1 MMTLRSLGL
10 GLLAMGLLVL
20 PARGDD
26 KDKKVVVDLPGPIDS
41 LDDLQDSGRMLFM
54 MADANRDGQ
63 ISQQEAIDAGNLLV
77 GGYFFRA
84 DKDGNGSVSK
94 EESDQARE
102 ALLARRPILR
112 VIVQRAQAKDPKVT
126 AATRNVQQGV
136 MSLLD
141 TNGDGQIQ
149 APEVKQA
156 VQTTVQSVYAVA
168 DTNRDGQMS
177 PSEVNAAI
185 AGAVRSVVQ
194 AMYQKAD
201 ADGNGQLS
209 QAEYD
214 KAIVE
219 PAHVVFLVL
228 DANNDGQLSPQEFQA
243 AERALTSQI
252 RKMYLPEP
260 ANSPKN
266 LIESGR
272 TPAQAAPVPNF
283 NALGVRPAQPQPAP
297 TPTPTPAPQPRQ

>member
-10 GLLAMGLLVL
+10 GMLALGFLVL
-20 PARGDD
+20 PARADD

-41 LDDLQDSGRMLFM
+41 LEDLQDTGKMLFM
-54 MADANRDGQ
+54 MADTDKDGQ
-63 ISQQEAIDAGNLLV
+63 ISQQEAIDAGNLIV

-94 EESDQARE
+94 EEADQARE
-102 ALLARRPILR
+102 ALMARRPLLR
-112 VIVQRAQAKDPKVT
+112 VIIQRAQAKDPKVT
-126 AATRNVQQGV
+126 AATRNAQQGA

-141 TNGDGQIQ
+141 TNNDGQIQ
-149 APEVKQA
+149 GAEVKQA

-168 DTNRDGQMS
+168 DTNRDGEMS
-177 PSEVNAAI
+177 PSEVNAAV
-185 AGAVRSVVQ
+185 AGAARSMVQ

-201 ADGNGQLS
+201 TDGNGQLS

-219 PAHVVFLVL
+219 PANVVFLVL

-243 AERALTSQI
+243 AQRALASQL
-252 RKMYLPEP
+252 RRLNLPEP
-260 ANSPKN
+260 ANSPRN

-283 NALGVRPAQPQPAP
+283 IPPGARPAQPQPAP
-297 TPTPTPAPQPRQ
+297 APAPEPQPRQ

>member
-1 MMTLRSLGL
+1 MTLRSLGL
-10 GLLAMGLLVL
+10 GMLALGFLVL
-20 PARGDD
+20 PARADDND
-26 KDKKVVVDLPGPIDS
+26 KDKKGVVDLPGPIDN
-41 LDDLQDSGRMLFM
+41 LEDLQDTGRMLFM
-54 MADANRDGQ
+54 MADTNKDGQ

-84 DKDGNGSVSK
+84 DKDGNGAVSK
-94 EESDQARE
+94 EEADQARE
-102 ALLARRPILR
+102 ALLAQRPLLR
-112 VIVQRAQAKDPKVT
+112 VIVQRAQAKDPKIT
-126 AATRNVQQGV
+126 AATRNARQGV

-141 TNGDGQIQ
+141 TNNDGQIQ
-149 APEVKQA
+149 APEVRQA
-156 VQTTVQSVYAVA
+156 VQSTVQSVYAVA

-177 PSEVNAAI
+177 PSEVNAAL
-185 AGAVRSVVQ
+185 AGAARSVVQ

-201 ADGNGQLS
+201 TDGNGQLS

-214 KAIVE
+214 KAIIE
-219 PAHVVFLVL
+219 PANVVFLVL

-243 AERALTSQI
+243 AERALASQL
-252 RKMYLPEP
+252 RKMNVPEP

-283 NALGVRPAQPQPAP
+283 NAVGVRPAQPQPAVQP
-297 TPTPTPAPQPRQ
+297 QPAPQPRQ